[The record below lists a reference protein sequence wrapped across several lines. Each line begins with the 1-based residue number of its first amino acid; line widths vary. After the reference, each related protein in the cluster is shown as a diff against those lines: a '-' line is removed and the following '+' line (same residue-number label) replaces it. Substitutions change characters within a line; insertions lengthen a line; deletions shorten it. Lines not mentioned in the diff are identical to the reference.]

1 MPLCNAYNR
10 FVWLKVLT
18 KKTLAQQTG
27 LAYLQYSIFVLND
40 RLRLMK
46 ITMFIKPLKRVNII
60 KLDICHN
67 KYKATVAQMDMK
79 KADVMYNQ
87 NRTTAISFS
96 Q

>member
-1 MPLCNAYNR
+1 VPWISYYRSCESSLPLCGR
-10 FVWLKVLT
+10 
-18 KKTLAQQTG
+18 

-60 KLDICHN
+60 NLMCHN
-67 KYKATVAQMDMK
+67 KYKAIVAQMDMK
-79 KADVMYNQ
+79 TADVMYNQ